1 MVVRW
6 KGGEGG
12 TRVRWK
18 GQRGGKLGKV
28 GE

>member
-6 KGGEGG
+6 KGREGG

>member
-1 MVVRW
+1 MVARW